1 MKTADIETII
11 FDFGGVIIDIDPMLT
26 MNEFARLGARELDP
40 DEIQD
45 MINTLVR
52 RFERGIF
59 TPEIFRQR
67 MMDYLQFKAS
77 AQEFDDAWNALLFDI
92 PKERVKV
99 IEKAKKNYQIY
110 LLSNSNEI
118 HYDLYV
124 RDLQL
129 RFGYTEFDDLFEKAF
144 FSFDLHM
151 TKPDL
156 EIYEF
161 VIYQNGLDPS
171 KTLFIDDTEEN
182 VLAARK
188 LGLQGYLLRKPE
200 RVRDL
205 FNKGKLIE
213 ELKTDQ

>member
-11 FDFGGVIIDIDPMLT
+11 FDFGGVIIDIDPQLT
-26 MNEFARLGARELDP
+26 MNEFARLGARKLNPEEL
-40 DEIQD
+40 QD
-45 MINTLVR
+45 MITTLVR

-59 TPEIFRQR
+59 TPEVFRNR
-67 MMDYLQFKAS
+67 MRDYLQFKS
-77 AQEFDDAWNALLFDI
+77 SDQEFDDAWNALLFDI
-92 PKERVKV
+92 PRERIEV
-99 IEKAKKNYQIY
+99 IEKVKENYRIF

-118 HYDLYV
+118 HYDLYL

-129 RFGYTEFDDLFEKAF
+129 RFGYTEFDDLFEKSF

-161 VIYQNGLDPS
+161 VIHQHGLDAA
-171 KTLFIDDTEEN
+171 KTLFIDDTEDN
-182 VLAARK
+182 ILAAKK
-188 LGLQGYLLRKPE
+188 LGMQTYLLKKPE

-205 FNKGKLIE
+205 FNDGLLVK
-213 ELKTDQ
+213 